1 MRAIKFRGKS
11 VDGKWF
17 YGYYSFDS
25 YGGVHCIDVIETLP
39 ELNQYSV
46 MVDSETVGEYIG
58 LIDKNGKEIYEG
70 DWCRAMFRTKEGIQV
85 IQGKIIM
92 DEFMWC
98 IECPKD
104 CGDDTY
110 SINRVHGLEVISN
123 IYEQPELLKPN

>member
-1 MRAIKFRGKS
+1 MNREIRFRVWDN
-11 VDGKWF
+11 VD
-17 YGYYSFDS
+17 YMSTSF
-25 YGGVHCIDVIETLP
+25 TLEDLQLKKIQFTSDCP
-39 ELNQYSV
+39 VMQY
-46 MVDSETVGEYIG
+46 TG
-58 LIDKNGKEIYEG
+58 LKDKNGKEVFQG

-123 IYEQPELLKPN
+123 IYEQPELINTN